1 LAYALVVSFYAC
13 VRVALRERTARGPGA
28 GTPHSLNMLS
38 AAEGTSCERASERD
52 CSFSAPHT
60 GILCGRLLAPTDE
73 SATRYRWYTYLYRCQ
88 VGRRSQQVYKQRAPR
103 AWSGGSR
110 SETVWG
116 GVRPRRQPGL
126 ARPRPTP
133 GEAMT
138 SGRGQLAAGAAAAH
152 RMEIC
157 TSAQSRPCVV
167 YACMLRAVAVG
178 LMHAPPMISI
188 AQGRVYR
195 SLMHAPPMKTG
206 RRPSLYSCHNMP
218 YKLVPKLY
226 WTVQYTVQGRPE

>member
-1 LAYALVVSFYAC
+1 M
-13 VRVALRERTARGPGA
+13 RERTARGPGA

-38 AAEGTSCERASERD
+38 AAEGTSCERASEIAVSVPPTLVY
-52 CSFSAPHT
+52 CAAAYLLQLMSLPHGT
-60 GILCGRLLAPTDE
+60 GGIPTC
-73 SATRYRWYTYLYRCQ
+73 TGVRYG

-138 SGRGQLAAGAAAAH
+138 SGPGQLAAGAAAAH

-218 YKLVPKLY
+218 YMPYKLVPKLY